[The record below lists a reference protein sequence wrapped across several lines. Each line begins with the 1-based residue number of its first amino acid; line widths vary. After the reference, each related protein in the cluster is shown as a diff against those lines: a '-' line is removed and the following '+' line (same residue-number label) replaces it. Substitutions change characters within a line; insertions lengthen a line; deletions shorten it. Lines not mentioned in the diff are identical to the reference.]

1 MAGDCEKVTRR
12 FQNLICGPAGA
23 SQCHGGFEVEA
34 GENPSRLAAKTM
46 SSRITKPDIRQQ
58 L

>member
-1 MAGDCEKVTRR
+1 MDRHGV
-12 FQNLICGPAGA
+12 
-23 SQCHGGFEVEA
+23 SQCREGFDLKA
-34 GENPSRLAAKTM
+34 GENPSRLAANTL

>member
-1 MAGDCEKVTRR
+1 MV
-12 FQNLICGPAGA
+12 F
-23 SQCHGGFEVEA
+23 QCHGGFEVEA
-34 GENPSRLAAKTM
+34 GENPSRLAAKTL

>member
-1 MAGDCEKVTRR
+1 MARDGETVTPSLPEPDVWTGMV
-12 FQNLICGPAGA
+12 F
-23 SQCHGGFEVEA
+23 QCHGGFEVEA
-34 GENPSRLAAKTM
+34 GENPSRLAAKTL

>member
-1 MAGDCEKVTRR
+1 MDRHG
-12 FQNLICGPAGA
+12 G
-23 SQCHGGFEVEA
+23 SQCHRGFEVEA
-34 GENPSRLAAKTM
+34 GENPSRLAAKTL

>member
-1 MAGDCEKVTRR
+1 MV
-12 FQNLICGPAGA
+12 FQCR
-23 SQCHGGFEVEA
+23 GGFEVEA
-34 GENPSRLAAKTM
+34 GENPSRLAAKTL